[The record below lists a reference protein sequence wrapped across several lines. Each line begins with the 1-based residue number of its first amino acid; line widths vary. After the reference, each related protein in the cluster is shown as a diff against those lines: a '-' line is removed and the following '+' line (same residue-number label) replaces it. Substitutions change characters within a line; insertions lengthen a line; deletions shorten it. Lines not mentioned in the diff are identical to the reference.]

1 MAEGNGEEETNVQK
15 VKDMGKVI
23 AFFSKWGYTVFLSVF
38 AIVMLFAL
46 GCTIYTSI
54 ANPFVG
60 IVGTIGVAIALA
72 CVIGWI
78 STEIRDIKYF
88 EI

>member
-1 MAEGNGEEETNVQK
+1 
-15 VKDMGKVI
+15 MGKVI
-23 AFFSKWGYTVFLSVF
+23 AFFSKWAS
-38 AIVMLFAL
+38 AIVLGVVAIALLFAL
-46 GCTIYTSI
+46 GCTIYTAI
-54 ANPFVG
+54 KNPFVG

-88 EI
+88 GI